1 MIDLKLGELYTTR
14 DESLVEAAKGILID
28 LIEAADW
35 TSFSCEEYLQL
46 AQDREYAR
54 LEDGCYGAV
63 TFGKRSY
70 VIAHGSITLA
80 GENTSS
86 CRPIPLPGILEDVN
100 LISGYYGFRFAI
112 TKAIFGDKALE
123 ELENKILPAIRR
135 ERNEQERA
143 KAPSGKDSARYQN
156 MQRDMTDE
164 LKGILQRYTIER
176 GVPLEAALQAFRQSA
191 LKVLFS

>member
-1 MIDLKLGELYTTR
+1 MKLGELYTTR
-14 DESLVEAAKGILID
+14 DESLAEAAKGILID
-28 LIEAADW
+28 LIETADW
-35 TSFSCEEYLQL
+35 TGFSCEEYLQL
-46 AQDREYAR
+46 TQDREDAR

-63 TFGKRSY
+63 TFGKRTY

-80 GENTSS
+80 GEDAASS
-86 CRPIPLPGILEDVN
+86 TPIPLSGILDDAN

-112 TKAIFGDKALE
+112 TKAIFGDKTLE

-135 ERNEQERA
+135 ERDGQNRA
-143 KAPSGKDSARYQN
+143 KAPSEKDSVLYQN
-156 MQRDMTDE
+156 MQRDMTNE

>member
-14 DESLVEAAKGILID
+14 DESLAEAAKGILID
-28 LIEAADW
+28 LLEAADW
-35 TSFSCEEYLQL
+35 TGFSCEEYLQL

-80 GENTSS
+80 GKSTSS
-86 CRPIPLPGILEDVN
+86 CTPIPLSDILEDAK

-112 TKAIFGDKALE
+112 TKAIFGDKTLE
-123 ELENKILPAIRR
+123 ELENKVLPAIRR
-135 ERNEQERA
+135 ERDEQNRA
-143 KAPSGKDSARYQN
+143 KAPSGKDSVLYQN
-156 MQRDMTDE
+156 MQRDMADE
-164 LKGILQRYTIER
+164 FKGILQRYTIER

>member
-1 MIDLKLGELYTTR
+1 MVDLKLGELYTTR
-14 DESLVEAAKGILID
+14 DESLAEAAKGILID

-35 TSFSCEEYLQL
+35 TGFSCEEYLQL
-46 AQDREYAR
+46 AQDREDAR

-80 GENTSS
+80 GKSTSS
-86 CRPIPLPGILEDVN
+86 CTPIPLSDILEDAK

-112 TKAIFGDKALE
+112 TKAIFADKT
-123 ELENKILPAIRR
+123 LENKALPAIRR
-135 ERNEQERA
+135 ERDEQNRA
-143 KAPSGKDSARYQN
+143 KAPSGKDSVLYQN
-156 MQRDMTDE
+156 MQREMTDE
-164 LKGILQRYTIER
+164 FKGILQRYTIER
-176 GVPLEAALQAFRQSA
+176 SVPLEAALQAFRQSA

>member
-1 MIDLKLGELYTTR
+1 MKLGELYTTR
-14 DESLVEAAKGILID
+14 DESLAEATKGILID
-28 LIEAADW
+28 LLEAADW
-35 TSFSCEEYLQL
+35 TGFSCEEYLQL
-46 AQDREYAR
+46 AQDREDAR

-63 TFGKRSY
+63 TFGKRTY
-70 VIAHGSITLA
+70 VIAHGYITPA
-80 GENTSS
+80 GKDAASS
-86 CRPIPLPGILEDVN
+86 TPIPLSGILDDAD
-100 LISGYYGFRFAI
+100 LISGYYGFRFTI

-135 ERNEQERA
+135 ERDEQERA
-143 KAPSGKDSARYQN
+143 KAPSGKDSAFYQN

>member
-1 MIDLKLGELYTTR
+1 MKLGELYTTR
-14 DESLVEAAKGILID
+14 DESLAEAAKGILID
-28 LIEAADW
+28 LLEAADW
-35 TSFSCEEYLQL
+35 TGFSCEEYLQL
-46 AQDREYAR
+46 TQDREYTR

-80 GENTSS
+80 GEDASS
-86 CRPIPLPGILEDVN
+86 CTPIPLSALFDDAN

-112 TKAIFGDKALE
+112 TKAIFGDKTLE
-123 ELENKILPAIRR
+123 ELENKVLPAIRR
-135 ERNEQERA
+135 ERDEQNRA
-143 KAPSGKDSARYQN
+143 KAPSGKDSVLYQN
-156 MQRDMTDE
+156 MQRDMADE

>member
-14 DESLVEAAKGILID
+14 DESLAEAAKGILID

-35 TSFSCEEYLQL
+35 TGFSCEEYLQL
-46 AQDREYAR
+46 AQARGYAR

-70 VIAHGSITLA
+70 VIAHGYVTPA
-80 GENTSS
+80 GKDAASS
-86 CRPIPLPGILEDVN
+86 TPIPLFDLLEDAN

-112 TKAIFGDKALE
+112 TKAIFGDKTLE

-135 ERNEQERA
+135 ERDKQERA
-143 KAPSGKDSARYQN
+143 KAPSGKDSVLYQN

-164 LKGILQRYTIER
+164 LKGIL
-176 GVPLEAALQAFRQSA
+176 
-191 LKVLFS
+191 

>member
-14 DESLVEAAKGILID
+14 DESLAEAAKGILID

-35 TSFSCEEYLQL
+35 TGFSCEEYLQL
-46 AQDREYAR
+46 AQDREDAR

-63 TFGKRSY
+63 TFGKRTY
-70 VIAHGSITLA
+70 VIAHGFITLS
-80 GENTSS
+80 GKSTSS
-86 CRPIPLPGILEDVN
+86 CTHIPLSDILEDTN

-112 TKAIFGDKALE
+112 TKAIFADKTLE
-123 ELENKILPAIRR
+123 ELENKVLPTIRR
-135 ERNEQERA
+135 ERDEQERVN
-143 KAPSGKDSARYQN
+143 APSGRDSVLYRN
-156 MQRDMTDE
+156 MQRDMADK

-176 GVPLEAALQAFRQSA
+176 GVPLEATLQAFRQSA